1 MKIPEVV
8 TEAVESPRAAGK
20 LNQFRLDE
28 HGREILDS
36 RPMEP
41 PVGYVK
47 RESISDQI
55 RRMVLQVS
63 QEIASN
69 EVESLEESNDFYVE
83 DDPGS
88 AAISPTFM
96 RSISGSVIVLYGV
109 GFTPISRSLALLRSL
124 RNHAG
129 KSPIG
134 QGGSATIVLYFFCM
148 SSPKTLS

>member
-69 EVESLEESNDFYVE
+69 EVESVEEANDFYVE

-88 AAISPTFM
+88 ALP
-96 RSISGSVIVLYGV
+96 GSQYEFDEDYVLEQQ
-109 GFTPISRSLALLRSL
+109 LAARRRAADEVSVVRASEVKDEPKPLPEP
-124 RNHAG
+124 
-129 KSPIG
+129 K
-134 QGGSATIVLYFFCM
+134 GGSGGQA
-148 SSPKTLS
+148 SA

>member
-1 MKIPEVV
+1 MRADGADFCCAFDGQLVDYGQSLYTGPQVGFAEGQFVHFLSVEVVMKIPVIV
-8 TEAVESPRAAGK
+8 TAGLEEHRSEGK
-20 LNQFRLDE
+20 LNRFRLDD

-88 AAISPTFM
+88 ALP
-96 RSISGSVIVLYGV
+96 GSQYE
-109 GFTPISRSLALLRSL
+109 FDEDFALLS
-124 RNHAG
+124 
-129 KSPIG
+129 
-134 QGGSATIVLYFFCM
+134 
-148 SSPKTLS
+148 